1 MADRAI
7 GCANTVNMLE
17 STRGGALT
25 GADTSWLTSVTGADS
40 TCTSATAAPE
50 KQRAVDLAAAEK
62 GYQMAQ
68 LEEASTQTDHT
79 AAVEAAQAAFDLA
92 TANADL
98 TWTQTTSGEEKT
110 YKSSAAT
117 ELKNLIT

>member
-1 MADRAI
+1 M
-7 GCANTVNMLE
+7 NMLE

-40 TCTSATAAPE
+40 TCTSAAAAPE

-110 YKSSAAT
+110 YKSSAACNT
-117 ELKNLIT
+117 